1 MRSLYLLIILCLLPF
16 VLIAFYVYPSLDDL
30 SIPLNIREHGT
41 SRIDLFTSL
50 MQNWNGRYTSNFLAV
65 FSPLTFGS
73 LLGYRLALMLQ
84 IPALYF
90 AMYYFLK
97 CLLRSSDLQTSNFHM
112 LSAALLLIYL
122 NLLPDITETI
132 YWLSG
137 AKVYTWALIVQLLVA
152 GLMISSAERQ
162 RVGKTLL
169 IAFLIFILCGFNEI
183 ALAIN
188 LLLAIGYFLLPIIQN
203 RFQRFNYT
211 GSLLA
216 VKKANI
222 KCPYN
227 HEIESTLSTSKA
239 SNVTLISAFLS
250 FHRLL
255 PSLVVVIAAIIVLT
269 SPGNEGRL
277 WHFPEGGQSG
287 SSLIIATVSTAKLFG
302 VIMQSIPLL
311 LTGFFLFPYLKAN
324 LFHPVIRP
332 FVFWNPA
339 MVAAF
344 TLLFIFGAFIVPAW
358 AMGINP
364 PMRIYNY
371 LALYVIFFIFWFLF
385 SCHAWL
391 QGKGIQLYPAF
402 TGAGKWIVAG
412 LIFIAMAGDFHKEP
426 GPEGPFTYRGNLA
439 RVTSD
444 LVLRAETYRRA
455 LMEREEIILR
465 EKALGNKHIVVP
477 ALSDPPSS
485 ILYLDIT
492 PDPNHWM
499 NLLQAR
505 YYGIEKIELEQE

>member
-1 MRSLYLLIILCLLPF
+1 MRALYLLIILCLLPF
-16 VLIAFYVYPSLDDL
+16 VLIAFFVYPSLDDL
-30 SIPLNIREHGT
+30 SIPLIIREYGT

-50 MQNWNGRYTSNFLAV
+50 MQNWNGRYTSNLLAV
-65 FSPLTFGS
+65 VSPLTFGS
-73 LLGYRLALMLQ
+73 FLGYRLALMMQ

-90 AMYYFLK
+90 ALYYFLK
-97 CLLRSSDLQTSNFHM
+97 CLLQSSDLQNSNFHM

-137 AKVYTWALIVQLLVA
+137 AKVYTWALIAQLLVA

-162 RVGKTLL
+162 SIGKTLL

-188 LLLAIGYFLLPIIQN
+188 LLLAIGFVLLPIFQN
-203 RFQRFNYT
+203 VFQRFNHT

-216 VKKANI
+216 TKKANI
-222 KCPYN
+222 NCPDN
-227 HEIESTLSTSKA
+227 HESESTPAPSRSSNITLTSTFFSY
-239 SNVTLISAFLS
+239 
-250 FHRLL
+250 HRLL

-277 WHFPEGGQSG
+277 WHFPEGGQLG
-287 SSLIIATVSTAKLFG
+287 TSLIIATVSTAKLFG
-302 VIMQSIPLL
+302 VILQSIPLL
-311 LTGFFLFPYLKAN
+311 LFGFFLFPHLKADH
-324 LFHPVIRP
+324 FHPVIRP

-364 PMRIYNY
+364 PMRVYNF
-371 LALYVIFFIFWFLF
+371 LALYVIFIIFWFLF

-402 TGAGKWIVAG
+402 TGLGKWIVAG
-412 LIFIAMAGDFHKEP
+412 LIFMAMAGDFHKEP
-426 GPEGPFTYRGNLA
+426 GPQGPFTYRGNLA

-455 LMEREEIILR
+455 LMERKEIISR
-465 EKALGNKHIVVP
+465 EKARGNKNIVVP

-485 ILYLDIT
+485 ILFLDIT
-492 PDPNHWM
+492 PDPKHRI

-505 YYGIEKIELEQE
+505 FYGVEKIAVEN